1 MSSPQHD
8 EGRVRRLAEASAWR
22 VRLSEAESESSAAF
36 EAWLAADPANNHSAW
51 AEVQAPWTAVGESA
65 TSPEVMAARRDAL
78 DRARSS
84 SRWRWAR
91 VGSYRRVAAG
101 AVVLAA
107 AAACVMTYIGVAG
120 DFAMA
125 DDYHTKLGE
134 RETVTLLDGSRVT
147 LDSATQV
154 KVHYT
159 AGARRLQLLSG
170 QARFDVAH
178 DARRPFTVKAR
189 NETVLATGTAFNIDL
204 VGPSVVVTLI
214 QGRVTVLTDQPSEPL
229 LEIIR
234 PRAPNGQP
242 ATPSIAL
249 AAGQQLIAVPAAPPR
264 IEVASLDRTSAWESG
279 QLAFD
284 DESLASVAQR
294 VSRYTAHPVTVAPD
308 AASLKMSGIFNAGD
322 LSTFV
327 DTVTHYLPV
336 EASDASDGSVV
347 LHRRR

>member
-1 MSSPQHD
+1 
-8 EGRVRRLAEASAWR
+8 
-22 VRLSEAESESSAAF
+22 
-36 EAWLAADPANNHSAW
+36 
-51 AEVQAPWTAVGESA
+51 
-65 TSPEVMAARRDAL
+65 MAARRDAL
-78 DRARSS
+78 DRARRS
-84 SRWRWAR
+84 SRWRWVR
-91 VGSYRRVAAG
+91 LGRYGRVAAG
-101 AVVLAA
+101 AVAA
-107 AAACVMTYIGVAG
+107 AVACVTIYIGVAG

-147 LDSATQV
+147 LDSATEV

-159 AGARRLQLLSG
+159 AGARRLELLSG

-178 DARRPFTVKAR
+178 DARRPFTVQAR

-204 VGPSVVVTLI
+204 MGPSVVVTLI
-214 QGRVTVLTDQPSEPL
+214 QGRVTVLTDHQPERL

-234 PRAPNGQP
+234 PRASSGQP
-242 ATPSIAL
+242 STPSVAL

-264 IEVASLDRTSAWESG
+264 IEAASLDRTSAWESG

-284 DESLASVAQR
+284 DESLASVAER

-336 EASDASDGSVV
+336 EASNAPDGSIV

>member
-1 MSSPQHD
+1 
-8 EGRVRRLAEASAWR
+8 VRRLAEASAWR
-22 VRLSEAESESSAAF
+22 VRLSEADSESSAAF
-36 EAWLAADPANNHSAW
+36 EAWLAADPANNQSAW
-51 AEVQAPWTAVGESA
+51 AEVQAPWTAVGQAA
-65 TSPEVMAARRDAL
+65 TSLEVMAARRDAL

-147 LDSATQV
+147 LDSATEV

-159 AGARRLQLLSG
+159 AGARRLELLRG

-204 VGPSVVVTLI
+204 VGPKVVVTLI
-214 QGRVTVLTDQPSEPL
+214 QGRVTVLTDQQSEPL

-234 PRAPNGQP
+234 SRAPGVQP
-242 ATPSIAL
+242 STPSVAL
-249 AAGQQLIAVPAAPPR
+249 AAGEQLIAVPAAPLR
-264 IEVASLDRTSAWESG
+264 VEVASLDRTSAWESG

-284 DESLASVAQR
+284 DESLASVAER
-294 VSRYTAHPVTVAPD
+294 VSRYTVHPVTVAPD

-336 EASDASDGSVV
+336 EASNGSGGSIV

>member
-1 MSSPQHD
+1 VSSPQHD
-8 EGRVRRLAEASAWR
+8 EARVRRLAEASAWR
-22 VRLSEAESESSAAF
+22 VRLSEADSESSAAF
-36 EAWLAADPANNHSAW
+36 EAWLAADPANNQSAW
-51 AEVQAPWTAVGESA
+51 AEVQAPWTAVGQAA
-65 TSPEVMAARRDAL
+65 TSLEVMAARRDAL
-78 DRARSS
+78 DRARHS
-84 SRWRWAR
+84 SRWRWVR
-91 VGSYRRVAAG
+91 PRGYGRVAAG
-101 AVVLAA
+101 AVALAA
-107 AAACVMTYIGVAG
+107 AVACVTIYIGVAG
-120 DFAMA
+120 DFLMA

-147 LDSATQV
+147 LDSATEV

-159 AGARRLQLLSG
+159 PSARRLELLSG

-178 DARRPFTVKAR
+178 DAQRPFTVHAR

-204 VGPSVVVTLI
+204 LGPSVVVTLI
-214 QGRVTVLTDQPSEPL
+214 QGRVTVLTDHQPERL

-234 PRAPNGQP
+234 PRASGGH
-242 ATPSIAL
+242 PSIPSVAL
-249 AAGQQLIAVPAAPPR
+249 AAGQQLIAVPAAPAR

-284 DESLASVAQR
+284 DESLASVADR
-294 VSRYTAHPVTVAPD
+294 VSRYTAHPVTVATD
-308 AASLKMSGIFNAGD
+308 AASLRMSGIFNAGD

-336 EASDASDGSVV
+336 EASDAANGSIV